1 MDPKKSRDLRLGG
14 DAAATPLLGPGRGKI
29 WGVIAVIWVQNGV
42 LWLERGSP
50 LLLCLPWRWGSVGWG
65 GNGVVWDILGTMR
78 GHRGQEGDTRA
89 ISGPPQICLKA
100 TLETSRGHQGLLE
113 DVSGPP

>member
-42 LWLERGSP
+42 FFLKGAPPSCSVFP
-50 LLLCLPWRWGSVGWG
+50 GAGDQWGEGEMGWF
-65 GNGVVWDILGTMR
+65 GTSW
-78 GHRGQEGDTRA
+78 GQ
-89 ISGPPQICLKA
+89 
-100 TLETSRGHQGLLE
+100 
-113 DVSGPP
+113 